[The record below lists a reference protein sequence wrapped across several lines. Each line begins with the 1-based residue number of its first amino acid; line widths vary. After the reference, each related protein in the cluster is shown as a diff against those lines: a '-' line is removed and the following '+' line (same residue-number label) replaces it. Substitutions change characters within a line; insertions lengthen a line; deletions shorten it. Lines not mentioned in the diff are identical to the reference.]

1 MFVFGINI
9 YMGEKVVVY
18 DVFGFFEFVFFG
30 LFWEGEFVDV
40 VKGFFL
46 GVYVVCVFEVVK
58 EYLLYF
64 WVVVDC
70 FDYFFICE
78 EIEGVYYIDEFDRFW
93 NVGYCNVE
101 NVVFFFFNG
110 NECFVIVFV

>member
-9 YMGEKVVVY
+9 YMGEK
-18 DVFGFFEFVFFG
+18 
-30 LFWEGEFVDV
+30 
-40 VKGFFL
+40 
-46 GVYVVCVFEVVK
+46 
-58 EYLLYF
+58 
-64 WVVVDC
+64 VVVDC

-101 NVVFFFFNG
+101 NVVFFFF
-110 NECFVIVFV
+110 